1 MTRKIY
7 FILLCLVLS
16 VAGIHAAGTASFEE
30 LLQQFDKSTT
40 VSNANAFFSF
50 LEKEEF
56 LDEPVSFPADTP
68 VDNLKGHVWY
78 WAGEYLYDQQQYQR
92 AAEYGEKA
100 WPLLKGKEEE
110 SDCLNLLAIIFI
122 RLANYSSAA
131 KYAKL
136 CYAIDEKNGDPDIMS
151 STLNTLAAI
160 FMSANQPEEAEKYV
174 MKGLEMAGKANNPSR
189 KAILLGTASEV
200 CHALGDDKRSLSFA
214 EESYELEKKLGHEDK
229 AVLRLSQKAS
239 ALLGLHDYQQAE
251 DVLKEAIP
259 TLRQLKD
266 LHSLAIADNK
276 MGMALLCQ
284 KREAEAVPYYRE
296 AALLLQKMG
305 DMANEMHAR
314 RGLYESLW
322 STQPDSAKIE
332 LDRFNDLKDSLYTN
346 ASAESLAK
354 YNAEFGN
361 DWLQK
366 ENESERAAK
375 RRTLIIGTIAIIAL
389 LLLLAAIH
397 RRHKKQRAINKE
409 LTANIDELREKY
421 KQVTLQLEQA
431 QVRETEKEQEKTQEL
446 TAADREFLE
455 KTINVVSTMIHNGQ
469 VDAEGVAREMGMSLY
484 QFRQRLTSV
493 TGEKPQD
500 FINAIRMK
508 RAQHLLTNHPELN
521 ITEIAVLCAYNDTPN
536 FTRAFKKYFGVTP
549 KQYQKEA

>member
-1 MTRKIY
+1 M
-7 FILLCLVLS
+7 LLCLVLS

-78 WAGEYLYDQQQYQR
+78 WAGEYLYHQQQYQR

-136 CYAIDEKNGDPDIMS
+136 CYAIDEKNGDPDIIS

-229 AVLRLSQKAS
+229 AILRLSQKAS

-521 ITEIAVLCAYNDTPN
+521 ITEVAVLCAYNDTPN

-549 KQYQKEA
+549 KQYQMQK